1 MLILVVISII
11 LQVWALDYDDD
22 DHYNKTQRQLCKRLT
37 GSFIPF
43 SWSEKEFHFGFDH

>member
-22 DHYNKTQRQLCKRLT
+22 NYNYYYHHYNHIYYHNAFKIR
-37 GSFIPF
+37 
-43 SWSEKEFHFGFDH
+43 